1 MQDLQELHRS
11 VKYLL
16 CISVFL
22 LTTLRIE
29 GALNDTSVSPESAS
43 ERLSQYVQNIE
54 TFNRILPQ
62 EKVYLHFDNTAY
74 YIGDT
79 LWFAAYVVTAPDH
92 RPTPLSRVLHVQL
105 ITREGTVMDTRV
117 LKISEDGRCH
127 GQFVLKSE
135 YASGY
140 YEVRAYTL
148 YMLNFGNIQW
158 DYEKEA
164 AAFFFNEE
172 YCRRFYQ
179 ESGTAFSRVFPVYQ
193 KPLTPGNWNEKTI
206 RTRPRLTGTLS
217 DWWERD
223 PKPVLKFYP
232 EGGHLVEGLESRVA
246 FEVCDAE
253 GKPLQVK
260 GEIEGRRGR
269 TQQALRSNA
278 RGRGDFYYT
287 PERGQRRRAVIMWE
301 GKEYKYDLPEPL
313 SKGYVM
319 NVREDDKT
327 QGNTPGKVLRV
338 NVVGSDSL
346 PSGSL
351 GLTVVCRGQPY
362 VFEELRTVRQS
373 DGTLAARIDIDTD
386 LLPEGVQQIT
396 LFDANG
402 QIHAERMAFVAHPE
416 RRTAYFTITGIKRT
430 AYKAHQ
436 RVALNIYM
444 TKRSLKD
451 DSFQAL
457 ANTPFSLAVNDYE
470 TREETSTEE
479 NILSHL
485 LLSSDLYG
493 CIDAP
498 TGYFKNGLKNEHE
511 LELLMLTQGW
521 RRYDFEEMTGQGSFV
536 YRFRPQQGL
545 TVSGQVFPLTGSR
558 AMRRS
563 RLRNGTVEA
572 FLTVDS
578 LIMEGQSRLN
588 AKGEFSFDVPD
599 FDGRGHLYIRLGI
612 TKDSAQAD
620 YNKKDNFLTRYLRQV
635 AESTIEKRTSEFY
648 SITEYNGHLLDDYL
662 PVKETWQPHVRLL
675 SYFETHPKEYQ
686 RDQTLA
692 EDMGMTVAEKGVGDE
707 AYSLELKDVAVEG
720 KVPLRTIDLSQPAI
734 RLDAFDEMNLQLDLG
749 MFYGLLTKYNLD
761 KNAVMRHGIRG
772 KGDIIDNYNMIPEK
786 YGPIFEDNLGT
797 DYDPSLMMEQSW
809 NDHPKT
815 ESGIIPDEETLD
827 AETRA
832 ITLNRYPGIRGED
845 QSYYLQ
851 RYMKFSS
858 AAEMNVNLFRVPDS
872 ISYIRLPYFERLR
885 QISIYNDKTD
895 RRIVDISELRD
906 TYSSHYTVHNEY
918 FQDETRQNPVYR
930 GRHLHFQGY
939 SKPAEFYSPDYSRM
953 DLKEPPK
960 DYRRTLYWNPDV
972 RTDSQGRAHIE
983 FYNNSTARH
992 LVISA
997 EGLTPDGQPV
1007 VLKQ

>member
-1 MQDLQELHRS
+1 MPM
-11 VKYLL
+11 KPLL
-16 CISVFL
+16 PLLVTAL
-22 LTTLRIE
+22 LTLQPLPA
-29 GALNDTSVSPESAS
+29 GAQEQNSAAASVG

-105 ITREGTVMDTRV
+105 ITREGTVMDTKV
-117 LKISEDGRCH
+117 LKIGPDGRCH
-127 GQFVLKSE
+127 GQFPLKDE

-158 DYEKEA
+158 EYEKEA

-172 YCRRFYQ
+172 FCRRFYQ

-287 PERGQRRRAVIMWE
+287 PERGQRRRAVITWE

-346 PSGSL
+346 PAGSL

-362 VFEELRTVRQS
+362 VFEVLQTVRQS
-373 DGTLAARIDIDTD
+373 DGTVAARIDIDTE

-396 LFDANG
+396 LFNTWG
-402 QIHAERMAFVAHPE
+402 QIYAERMAFVAHPE
-416 RRTAYFTITGIKRT
+416 RRTARVVMSGQKRT
-430 AYKAHQ
+430 AYDPYEK
-436 RVALNIYM
+436 I
-444 TKRSLKD
+444 SLD
-451 DSFQAL
+451 
-457 ANTPFSLAVNDYE
+457 FSLSDRDEPLQAGFSLSVCDDQ
-470 TREETSTEE
+470 TREQTPTEE
-479 NILSHL
+479 DILSHL

-493 CIDAP
+493 AIEEP
-498 TGYFKNGLKNEHE
+498 GYYFGKGARRAYD

-521 RRYDFEEMTGQGSFV
+521 RRYDFEEMTGQESFV

-545 TVSGQVFPLTGSR
+545 TVSGQVFPLAGTR
-558 AMRRS
+558 AMRQQQLERGIEIEALIGLDS
-563 RLRNGTVEA
+563 FVVEGSIQA
-572 FLTVDS
+572 NARGEFAFSLPDFEGAGQMFLTTHVFQDTVAPKSQNIFRRIARYYRES
-578 LIMEGQSRLN
+578 LLSYGQ
-588 AKGEFSFDVPD
+588 GEFFNYETDKN
-599 FDGRGHLYIRLGI
+599 GYWANGYIP
-612 TKDSAQAD
+612 
-620 YNKKDNFLTRYLRQV
+620 LR
-635 AESTIEKRTSEFY
+635 E
-648 SITEYNGHLLDDYL
+648 G
-662 PVKETWQPHVRLL
+662 WQPHVRLL
-675 SYFETHPKEYQ
+675 SYYETHPKEY
-686 RDQTLA
+686 RHEETTAEALGLTLA
-692 EDMGMTVAEKGVGDE
+692 EIGTGDE
-707 AYSLELKDVAVEG
+707 AYNLSLKDVGIEG
-720 KVPLRTIDLSQPAI
+720 KRTLRRMDLSQPAI
-734 RLDAFDEMNLQLDLG
+734 RLDARQEMNLQLDLG
-749 MFYGLLTKYNLD
+749 MFYGLFDTTFIDYCAL
-761 KNAVMRHGIRG
+761 MRHGVRGRGRIVSNFGKIRG
-772 KGDIIDNYNMIPEK
+772 NSTSNGAGENPNEEGSD
-786 YGPIFEDNLGT
+786 
-797 DYDPSLMMEQSW
+797 
-809 NDHPKT
+809 
-815 ESGIIPDEETLD
+815 DEEIDTSF
-827 AETRA
+827 EA
-832 ITLNRYPGIRGED
+832 IGDSYDGFRKED
-845 QSYYLQ
+845 QSYFMQ
-851 RYMKFSS
+851 HYMKGRDEVIDVIHFGD
-858 AAEMNVNLFRVPDS
+858 PDS
-872 ISYIRLPYFERLR
+872 VKFVATVYLEMLR
-885 QISIYNDKTD
+885 TISIYSDKTS
-895 RRIVDISELRD
+895 RELLDLDLMRD
-906 TYSSHYTVHNEY
+906 AYTDNYVLHNELY
-918 FQDETRQNPVYR
+918 QDDARDWMPIPRSGRSMRIRGYTR
-930 GRHLHFQGY
+930 
-939 SKPAEFYSPDYSRM
+939 PAEFYSPDYSHKT
-953 DLKEPPK
+953 LQEHPT

-972 RTDSQGRAHIE
+972 KTDGQGRAHVE
-983 FYNNSTARH
+983 FYNNATARY
-992 LVISA
+992 LVVSA
-997 EGLTPDGQPV
+997 EGLSPDGQPIR
-1007 VLKQ
+1007 LEP